1 MSWFLS
7 YTMTSPATSILALGF
22 GMGLLH
28 ALDPDHLLT
37 VANLTDSR
45 NPKRAALRFCAHW
58 ALGHGGAL
66 FALGGAVL
74 LLGTALPLTLSRV
87 AEHVVGLVLVLMG
100 GFILWHLMR
109 SWCHHEPPTPVH
121 PQPSG
126 RPGAALIMGLLHGT
140 AGSAPLLALAPLPA
154 LHDPMLGMTYL
165 LVFACGVL
173 AAMLGIGTVLGLG
186 LHQLHRR
193 LPWFITTVRASLA
206 CGASAVGFHLLTG

>member
-1 MSWFLS
+1 
-7 YTMTSPATSILALGF
+7 MTSPAGSILVLGF

-37 VANLTDSR
+37 VANLTGMRSR
-45 NPKRAALRFCAHW
+45 WQAAVHYCAHW

-66 FALGGAVL
+66 FAVGGAVL

-100 GFILWHLMR
+100 GFILWRLVCSR
-109 SWCHHEPPTPVH
+109 RHHEPSPPVH
-121 PQPSG
+121 PQPPG

-173 AAMLGIGTVLGLG
+173 TAMLGVGAVLGLG
-186 LHQLHRR
+186 LHQVHRR
-193 LPWFITTVRASLA
+193 LPWFITTVRAGLA
-206 CGASAVGFHLLTG
+206 CGASAVGFHLLAG